1 MDSIKALLVL
11 PDEKPRLIEIENTN
25 EGIQKIIGGYYQA
38 LTVTGLEECML
49 LCDEDGKLKHRDP
62 NFIFWCDLIVGPVL
76 FVGLN
81 DHKDGFG
88 DVPGTY
94 VDTLTELV
102 KVWRIS
108 MNLRRERETL

>member
-1 MDSIKALLVL
+1 MKNNGRIKALLVV
-11 PDEKPRLIEIENTN
+11 PGKKPRLIEVENTN

-38 LTVTGLEECML
+38 LTVTGLEDCML
-49 LCDEDGKLKHRDP
+49 ICDEDGKYKKLEP

-102 KVWRIS
+102 KVWRS
-108 MNLRRERETL
+108 VMKER